1 MIKIRQASIEAVVNF
16 SQMIFTKPP
25 NALAYTER
33 FKGVAHLILVAETD
47 AKIIGFKV
55 GYERDDYW
63 YSWLGGVHPDYRR
76 QGIANLLA
84 DEQDRWAQRQGYP
97 HVTCKTRN
105 YNKAMQIW
113 ALKRGFHLIELQL
126 RDSWEQHRVVLRKMY
141 G

>member
-1 MIKIRQASIEAVVNF
+1 
-16 SQMIFTKPP
+16 MIFTKPP